1 MDEYTRKSGMNDL
14 IFAYEK
20 IEKEISS
27 IIFLEVNGFSYFE
40 NRGRMAKG
48 KERDGDAKGRIGEGW
63 QIEKDV
69 KSINH
74 QSPSANFLP
83 IRLLSVS
90 YRFSIRSF
98 CYPLSVFNFG
108 ALLNIVLSR
117 TWFTCCTP

>member
-1 MDEYTRKSGMNDL
+1 MNDL

-20 IEKEISS
+20 REKEISS

-74 QSPSANFLP
+74 QNPSVNFLP
-83 IRLLSVS
+83 IRFIRLLSL
-90 YRFSIRSF
+90 FDQILL
-98 CYPLSVFNFG
+98 LSSLGFQ
-108 ALLNIVLSR
+108 L
-117 TWFTCCTP
+117 WCFT